1 MIGLVDWLDRGLRYI
16 CKKSLEMC
24 ICLRPEFDC
33 PEVTLCGWQDI
44 NIQLLLLLLPQHII
58 RSVQYTITNFI
69 KKWTQEAIWSLQG
82 CFDCTDWATFSESC
96 ANCRHSYLLCQFLYR
111 LLHPLKD
118 VTIYAND
125 KPWFSKNIKHKLTA
139 KNDAF
144 KNSDKN
150 QYKAAKYEAEKA
162 IRRAKSQ
169 YRNKLEKQF
178 STSNSHAV
186 WQGLQRITQYKQKST
201 PANNDPTLPD
211 QLNHL

>member
-1 MIGLVDWLDRGLRYI
+1 MEWSTISACPIALCALLTLVILKRLTLRKFVSDVCVCMFYVCEMIGLVDWLDRGLRYI

-111 LLHPLKD
+111 LLHPLK
-118 VTIYAND
+118 VCY
-125 KPWFSKNIKHKLTA
+125 KLCKWQTLVL
-139 KNDAF
+139 KGHQTQIHC
-144 KNSDKN
+144 K
-150 QYKAAKYEAEKA
+150 
-162 IRRAKSQ
+162 
-169 YRNKLEKQF
+169 KLRFQEQ
-178 STSNSHAV
+178 
-186 WQGLQRITQYKQKST
+186 W
-201 PANNDPTLPD
+201 
-211 QLNHL
+211 